1 MDTGPRNL
9 TEINFRNIFSI
20 FTRYTRY
27 TNKMIDGF
35 PFGLYRCDNKMEAVV
50 KILSFEATLDKKD
63 PLTPFLRSRLAVV
76 DETHDVDEV
85 LDLVKFY
92 EYDAILL
99 RLSEQRMG
107 ELELVRNLR
116 LAQVCAPL
124 VAVTHNM
131 TEAARLRVL
140 QAGADD
146 LIVDALSYEEIF
158 MKVQN
163 LIRRSRGFQDNAL
176 RIGAVEINLN
186 AKKIYA
192 NGKPVTLTK
201 KEYQTV
207 EILALRKGAVL
218 SKEAILDHLY
228 GGLDEPNPKII
239 DVFICK
245 IRKKLQSLGIDDFIE
260 TNWGRGYMVIDH
272 RPEAGHETPRHATP
286 ADRPLRAIA

>member
-1 MDTGPRNL
+1 LLD
-9 TEINFRNIFSI
+9 
-20 FTRYTRY
+20 
-27 TNKMIDGF
+27 DF
-35 PFGLYRCDNKMEAVV
+35 PSGLYRYANKTEAVV
-50 KILSFEATLDKKD
+50 KILSFEATTNKKD
-63 PLTPFLRSRLAVV
+63 LLTPFLRSRLAVV
-76 DETHDVDEV
+76 DEAHDVEEA
-85 LDLVKFY
+85 LDLAKFY

-116 LAQVCAPL
+116 SARIRAPL
-124 VAVTHNM
+124 VAVTRNM
-131 TEAARLRVL
+131 TETARLRVL

-146 LIVDALSYEEIF
+146 LIVDALSHEEIF

-163 LIRRSRGFQDNAL
+163 LIRRNRGFQENAL
-176 RIGAVEINLN
+176 RIGAVEINMN

-201 KEYQTV
+201 KEYQIA

-228 GGLDEPNPKII
+228 GGLDEPNPKIV

-245 IRKKLQSLGIDDFIE
+245 IRKKLHALGVEDFIE
-260 TNWGRGYMVIDH
+260 TNWGRGYMVIDQL
-272 RPEAGHETPRHATP
+272 PEAGHETPRHTAP
-286 ADRPLRAIA
+286 AGQPLRAIA